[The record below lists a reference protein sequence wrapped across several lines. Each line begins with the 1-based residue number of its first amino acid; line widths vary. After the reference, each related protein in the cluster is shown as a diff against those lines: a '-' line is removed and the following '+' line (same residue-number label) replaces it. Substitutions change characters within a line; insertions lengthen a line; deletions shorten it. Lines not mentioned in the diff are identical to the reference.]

1 MGEATIS
8 VVIFLIVMI
17 VIITEKI
24 NRAVVA
30 VAAPCSFS

>member
-8 VVIFLIVMI
+8 VIIFVIVMI

-24 NRAVVA
+24 NRAEWL
-30 VAAPCSFS
+30 